1 MQAMSICTNL
11 GITLATMIPV
21 IHQIVTL
28 IIATSRL
35 AIITVVVTPSNMHV
49 GKNAVREEHG
59 QEEV

>member
-1 MQAMSICTNL
+1 
-11 GITLATMIPV
+11 MILV

-28 IIATSRL
+28 IIVTSRL
-35 AIITVVVTPSNMHV
+35 AIITVVVLTPSSMHV